1 MVKNKPSRTTRLIL
15 SLIVVVAVGVA
26 GAVAI
31 STSSN
36 APAPVVHRHAPPVV
50 SASTTAATS
59 TAPAATTTSVLATA
73 TTPTTS
79 ASAKQPPTPLGVGGA
94 WKLVFSESFS
104 GHSLDRSIWN
114 AHNGW
119 TNQNAATDS
128 LSNVKLRNGQAILTL
143 ASDSSGAELGTR
155 HFALKVG
162 EFAEARIKFAGNGHT
177 IYNWPAFWLSGPDWP
192 RGGENDIA
200 EGFGALTINYHA
212 PTVVRHSGPIGGDW
226 ANRFHIFGI
235 YRGRWQSHVYWD
247 GKLIGNYDTDDDG
260 EPESLLLTLGSGN
273 QIRTGATGA
282 MAIDFVR
289 AWEPAKSPHG

>member
-1 MVKNKPSRTTRLIL
+1 VHRRPAPVSSPSTTP
-15 SLIVVVAVGVA
+15 AT
-26 GAVAI
+26 
-31 STSSN
+31 STSS
-36 APAPVVHRHAPPVV
+36 AP
-50 SASTTAATS
+50 
-59 TAPAATTTSVLATA
+59 ATTTSPASATA
-73 TTPTTS
+73 PAK
-79 ASAKQPPTPLGVGGA
+79 ASAKQPPKPLGVSGD

-104 GHSLDRSIWN
+104 GHSLDPNVWN

-162 EFAEARIKFAGNGHT
+162 EFAEARIRFAGNGHT

-212 PTVVRHSGPIGGDW
+212 PTVVRHSGPISGDW

-247 GKLIGNYDTDDDG
+247 GKLIGNYNTDDNG
-260 EPESLLLTLGSGN
+260 APEALLLTLGSGN
-273 QIRTGATGA
+273 QIRTGPSGA

-289 AWEPAKSPHG
+289 AWTPAK